1 MSTRPQNK
9 PGDRPRPERPPR
21 SRRGWRLVA
30 GVAGCAAVIAAGAVL
45 MLAPDRVRA
54 VLGLDGGHAAA
65 GHVVRSFPD
74 PANPDAAARAALYA
88 ALAEMPSELD
98 PADPAKVAEG
108 GRLYAT
114 QCAACHGPDLGGAP
128 DWDWRTP
135 RPSGRMAAP
144 PHDATGHTWHHPD
157 QHLFALTALGPGP
170 FAPPGYQSDMPGF
183 RDRLSDSQIWAILSF
198 IKSRWP
204 VPVREAHDRLSAGMA
219 R

>member
-1 MSTRPQNK
+1 MAAGRGRCRLCR
-9 PGDRPRPERPPR
+9 GDRGRCRPGAGAGQGAGG
-21 SRRGWRLVA
+21 SGAGWRP
-30 GVAGCAAVIAAGAVL
+30 CCSRPCGAQL
-45 MLAPDRVRA
+45 
-54 VLGLDGGHAAA
+54 
-65 GHVVRSFPD
+65 PD
-74 PANPDAAARAALYA
+74 PASPDAAARAALYA

-114 QCAACHGPDLGGAP
+114 YCAACHGPDLGGAP

-183 RDRLSDSQIWAILSF
+183 RDRLSDDQIWAILSF